1 MSTTTHK
8 VNIGLTFADSSTRQV
23 SFTNVKEQELLN
35 ISSRVQAINNNM
47 SNAFKQTF
55 VNDDGSHVV
64 AIGKAQLVTTVED
77 VIYSAN

>member
-8 VNIGLTFADSSTRQV
+8 VNIGLNFADSSTKTV
-23 SFTNVKEQELLN
+23 AFTNVKAQELLN

-47 SNAFKQTF
+47 SDAFKQTF
-55 VNDDGSHVV
+55 VNNDGSHVV

>member
-8 VNIGLTFADSSTRQV
+8 VNIGLTFADSSTRTV
-23 SFTNVKEQELLN
+23 SFTNVKEQELPN
-35 ISSRVQAINNNM
+35 ISSRVQAINSNM

-64 AIGKAQLVTTVED
+64 AIGKAQLVTTEEE